1 MSKMSDLA
9 TEISDLLEN
18 GYDASEIALMLEIPQ
33 SWVFE
38 YIDMENDYV
47 QWYLNFSFTERC
59 HWLRLFHVAANVWR

>member
-18 GYDASEIALMLEIPQ
+18 GYDATEIALMLEIPQ

-38 YIDMENDYV
+38 YVDMEADN
-47 QWYLNFSFTERC
+47 
-59 HWLRLFHVAANVWR
+59 A